1 MKNWEDVKIAPEFNE
16 QGVACYRLTGAD
28 FLNEYYIISEAETRK
43 LLNTPEIV
51 GYEVYNCLISST
63 SQMLYYLKE
72 QKKVTTAN
80 ILSILRGALNYPL
93 EESCYREHIRVHDI
107 SFLSSERVF
116 ENEEIAGLEIKYS
129 KLTMVPDSTLMI
141 GDIIASGETLIHCLR
156 YVTDFYR
163 EHGAKLRNIIIFTIG
178 GTKGIDILEDL
189 TRDIREF
196 WPEFEGFITV
206 YYEGIFATYQDKGVS
221 GINLPDV
228 DFYWK
233 GGIVAPEFRRETLS
247 MCSPLFEKCIIYDGG
262 ARRYEI
268 HEHVEEVLEFWEGIR
283 ERADQINFPKLL
295 EEKLGYELPI
305 DYEDWIAAIEKLSAN
320 PLMKIIISKPMA
332 KDCQYKKIVV
342 EKKGDGYQ
350 AAKYTEKQVFHD
362 NFGVEDLQGYLMEAI
377 HDTFLQVNAWDEK
390 KEYSLLISKKGAVT
404 LRAKAS
410 KEAPDTVT
418 EHNRKKNYILDEG
431 QVIPPLVDMGIF
443 TGEGKVVKSMYDKF
457 RQINRFIEMI
467 DDAIREYKGEEIHII
482 DFGCGKSYLTFITL

>member
-1 MKNWEDVKIAPEFNE
+1 MKDWNEVVLVPEFNE
-16 QGVACYRLTGAD
+16 QGVACYRLAGGD
-28 FLNEYYIISEAETRK
+28 YLNEYYIVSEAESRK
-43 LLNTPEIV
+43 LLNVPEVV
-51 GYEVYNCLISST
+51 GYEVYDCLIPST

-116 ENEEIAGLEIKYS
+116 EEDEIAGLEIKYS

-163 EHGAKLRNIIIFTIG
+163 DHGTKLRNIIIFTIG
-178 GTKGIDILEDL
+178 GTKGIEILEKL
-189 TRDIREF
+189 TEEIREF

-206 YYEGIFATYQDKGVS
+206 YYEGIFSTYQDKGVS

-247 MCSPLFEKCIIYDGG
+247 MCG

-283 ERADQINFPKLL
+283 DRADRIDFAKLL
-295 EEKLGYELPI
+295 EEKLGYELPVS
-305 DYEDWIAAIEKLSAN
+305 YEDWIHYNHYEKIRPADTKWLYR
-320 PLMKIIISKPMA
+320 
-332 KDCQYKKIVV
+332 Q
-342 EKKGDGYQ
+342 E
-350 AAKYTEKQVFHD
+350 
-362 NFGVEDLQGYLMEAI
+362 QGYVESMKNITL
-377 HDTFLQVNAWDEK
+377 
-390 KEYSLLISKKGAVT
+390 KELAEQRIGEFTDA
-404 LRAKAS
+404 LRK
-410 KEAPDTVT
+410 
-418 EHNRKKNYILDEG
+418 YIL
-431 QVIPPLVDMGIF
+431 
-443 TGEGKVVKSMYDKF
+443 
-457 RQINRFIEMI
+457 
-467 DDAIREYKGEEIHII
+467 
-482 DFGCGKSYLTFITL
+482 